1 MSKANKTRSINK
13 QTNKKKRARKLDE
26 VGPQLYSTE
35 LRLGISN
42 TVLAL
47 ISNHLGNSRKWL

>member
-26 VGPQLYSTE
+26 VGPQAVTGLFHTTQTRDFNYS
-35 LRLGISN
+35 
-42 TVLAL
+42 
-47 ISNHLGNSRKWL
+47 